1 MARRAGRDAGEMREM
16 REMHEMHAMRGAE
29 DARERRQARACAP
42 ARRSSCGRRMRWRV
56 IVRAVAASV
65 AVAAFAAAS
74 AGLACA
80 TERTRGDG
88 ARRDAGL
95 RDAAAGVGETS
106 APLSESMSTSPA
118 QAVPRASADIA
129 ACTPSWPRWERFK
142 RDFVS
147 ADGRVIDVGSPD
159 ERTVSEGQAYGL
171 FFALVANDRPAFDAL
186 LRWTEDNLAQGDLA
200 ARLPAWLWGRAA
212 DGAWRV
218 LDANA
223 ASDADLWLAYALLEA
238 GRLWGERSYTA
249 RGALLAKRVLDD
261 ETATLPG
268 LGLVLL
274 PGPTGFR
281 PARDAWR
288 LNPSYSPPQAIRGI
302 GAHLPDDARW
312 ARLAASAGRVLID
325 SAPRGFA
332 PDWVLYRANDGFRPD
347 ADTRA
352 ASAYNAIRVYLWA
365 GMLDARDPLAIPLTA
380 RFAPF
385 ADYVA
390 AHGAPPETVDTMTG
404 AAGSRDGNAGFS
416 AAAVPFLEAR
426 GERALT
432 DAQVARIARLE
443 RETPSGYYANVLTL
457 FGLGWRDGRYRFA
470 ADGTLRVR
478 WSEPCSMPAR

>member
-1 MARRAGRDAGEMREM
+1 MARQAGRDEGVGRIGREAGDAREAAGAGEACGRRHARADAWARRASRASRGWRTFWRGRG
-16 REMHEMHAMRGAE
+16 G
-29 DARERRQARACAP
+29 
-42 ARRSSCGRRMRWRV
+42 
-56 IVRAVAASV
+56 VRAVVASV
-65 AVAAFAAAS
+65 VASFSVMAFAAAS
-74 AGLACA
+74 ACA
-80 TERTRGDG
+80 
-88 ARRDAGL
+88 
-95 RDAAAGVGETS
+95 
-106 APLSESMSTSPA
+106 
-118 QAVPRASADIA
+118 
-129 ACTPSWPRWERFK
+129 PSWPRWDRFK

-147 ADGRVIDVGSPD
+147 ADGRVIDVGSAD

-171 FFALVANDRPAFDAL
+171 FFALVANDRAAFDAL
-186 LRWTEDNLAQGDLA
+186 LRWTEDNLAQGDLS

-238 GRLWGERSYTA
+238 GRLWRERSYTA
-249 RGALLAKRVLDD
+249 RGALLAKRVLDE

-302 GAHLPDDARW
+302 GAHVPDDARW
-312 ARLAASAGRVLID
+312 ARLAAGVGRVLTD

-332 PDWVLYRANDGFRPD
+332 PDWALYRAGRGFEPD
-347 ADTRA
+347 AETHA

-365 GMLDARDPLAIPLTA
+365 GMLDAGDPLARPLVA
-380 RFAPF
+380 HFAPF
-385 ADYVA
+385 AEHVA
-390 AHGAPPETVDTMTG
+390 AHGAPPEAVDATTG
-404 AAGSRDGNAGFS
+404 AAAPRDGNAGFS

-426 GERALT
+426 GERASA
-432 DAQVARIARLE
+432 DAQLARVARLE
-443 RETPSGYYANVLTL
+443 RETASGYYANVLTL

-478 WSEPCSMPAR
+478 WSEPCSTPAR